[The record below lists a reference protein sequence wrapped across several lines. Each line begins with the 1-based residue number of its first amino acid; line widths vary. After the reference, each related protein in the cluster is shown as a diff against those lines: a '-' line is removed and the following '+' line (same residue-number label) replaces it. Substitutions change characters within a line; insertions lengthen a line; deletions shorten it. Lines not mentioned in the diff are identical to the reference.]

1 MVPSCWTA
9 TGCCPFFFLCCLQ
22 CWHCQPTLDAVCQC
36 RGAVDFVL
44 RPPWVCGPTFCWCVV
59 KFLRVFAFDDVVVEK
74 TSVVS
79 SSTFYINQNQYYILT
94 YLGFNCLHTLE
105 LILISDV
112 LEDGPIFFGVSEL
125 FSHRRESIYV

>member
-1 MVPSCWTA
+1 
-9 TGCCPFFFLCCLQ
+9 
-22 CWHCQPTLDAVCQC
+22 
-36 RGAVDFVL
+36 
-44 RPPWVCGPTFCWCVV
+44 
-59 KFLRVFAFDDVVVEK
+59 VFAFDDVVVEK
-74 TSVVS
+74 MSVVS

-112 LEDGPIFFGVSEL
+112 LEDGPFFCVSRL